1 MKVRSYYTRPAYTS
15 DFAARLRRSRMQPMG
30 RRDLAV
36 WRLSVFFHKGPRRR
50 TKLNRVT
57 WLVSLHTSRK
67 RSVDEYRDGQPHH
80 LVRPIDIEAFVK
92 AFVSRYDRSLYEPTL
107 VPAPGRR
114 GWTLPCIAPRP
125 GRRGAAR
132 TWRDARAARGVLSL
146 WVLEPPRGYRAGV
159 QGVPWYRQKRRRK
172 PKAPRFYTPAQ
183 FRRKVKAWD
192 AEAIARAAAG
202 ETL

>member
-107 VPAPGRR
+107 VPAPGR
-114 GWTLPCIAPRP
+114 GDPMGPLAPRP
-125 GRRGAAR
+125 GRQGAIHWWS
-132 TWRDARAARGVLSL
+132 TL
-146 WVLEPPRGYRAGV
+146 WALENRESFIPPGYRAGV

-172 PKAPRFYTPAQ
+172 PKAPRFYTPDQ
-183 FRRKVKAWD
+183 FRRKVIERVVAS
-192 AEAIARAAAG
+192 
-202 ETL
+202 